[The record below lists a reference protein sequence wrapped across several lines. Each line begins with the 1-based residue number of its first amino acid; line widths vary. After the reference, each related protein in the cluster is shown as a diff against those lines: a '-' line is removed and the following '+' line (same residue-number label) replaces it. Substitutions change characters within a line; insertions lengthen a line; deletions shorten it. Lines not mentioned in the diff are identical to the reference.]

1 MTRWTEEQERAIAL
15 SDRRLLISAAAG
27 SGKTAV
33 LTERIVA
40 RVLDPKHPVDIDE
53 LLIMTFTRAAAA
65 EMRERIRR
73 RLEDCLQQALRD
85 GESGIAARAK
95 RELAELDAAR
105 ITTIDSFCLTVL
117 REHADRLAVDPA
129 FRVGSEE
136 ELRILQ
142 NDVLEELL
150 EEQYEKADPAFLRFA
165 DAFSQGKADL
175 GIGEEILA
183 LYRFAESL
191 PWPEE
196 WLFRVEAEAE
206 RTDGNLS
213 ESAYQRYMAEEFR
226 KLGAELCGFA
236 EEAQLLC
243 EEGGLNGYEGAVQ
256 SDLGKLQRLRAAEDY
271 PAACL
276 ALTAF
281 QTYDRLGRNKKDSDP
296 DCASRVKG
304 LREFWKKALKKPLEA
319 FGRGDAEA
327 ADRVEDAETVR
338 TLIGLARDFS
348 ARFLAKKRE
357 KNLLD
362 FSDLEHETLALFWE
376 SDAAGKRHPSEI
388 AREYQAAFREIYVD
402 EYQDSNGV
410 QEELLRAIETGR
422 LFLVGDIK
430 QSIYG
435 FRHAKPELF
444 AEKYRNYRKDDGVE
458 AEPGIDTRVDLRKN
472 FRSREAVLASCNAVF
487 SYLMREELGG
497 VRYDADAALYPGAAF
512 PIPEG
517 GEDSYATELMLVER
531 DAEGEETAAVV
542 EAEAIATR
550 IRELLDP
557 AKGLRISDGEGGL
570 RAATYGDIAILLRA
584 TSGQAERF
592 VEVLMSHGI
601 PALAEQK
608 TGYFDATEVRTVL
621 SLLRAIDNPF
631 RDIPLAAVLRAPI
644 GGLSEEEL
652 ASLAA
657 KGEGVSLYERLE
669 AAVATAPEST
679 AAVKA
684 AALFRKLEVWREAES
699 YLELPQFLRLLYT
712 ESGYRNEEAARPGG
726 ELRFANLQMLIVK
739 AEEFESIGYRG
750 LSDFVRYIDNLKKY
764 NADYGS
770 AQLPGEEAAAVRI
783 MTVHKSK
790 GLEFPIVF
798 LAGLSKRFNQRD
810 LNRGI
815 LYDEKLGI
823 AADAVDYDL
832 HAKGG
837 TAKKAAFAW
846 HLRTEA
852 LGEELRVLYVAM
864 TRAKEKLILVA
875 GFKEGTEPLPDGESG
890 EPLSE
895 TDGDEPLCTAELRSA
910 NSYLEWILMAMARD
924 KALCRIVPRKV
935 SSEAAA
941 REILETGEKVLLLR
955 EELRTAEETPP
966 TAAEATRFL
975 PLMKPYVHAEDV
987 RLQVK
992 WSASELKRLREER
1005 EEGLSAPL
1013 FSLPQDGG
1021 SEVAARRGTAY
1032 HKLFERID
1040 FTRSWTEEG
1049 LRDFLKELTE
1059 TGALPEEDG
1068 PLIALSPVLCF
1079 LQSALAA
1086 RLASA
1091 QRAGTLH
1098 RETSFVMAIPAREA
1112 DPSRQSEEPVVVQ
1125 GVVDAWFEEAGQLV
1139 VLDYKTDKAT
1149 EEAHYREK
1157 YTAQLSLYARAL
1169 AMTEEKTVAE
1179 KLIYST
1185 ARGEVIAL

>member
-1 MTRWTEEQERAIAL
+1 M
-15 SDRRLLISAAAG
+15 
-27 SGKTAV
+27 
-33 LTERIVA
+33 
-40 RVLDPKHPVDIDE
+40 
-53 LLIMTFTRAAAA
+53 
-65 EMRERIRR
+65 
-73 RLEDCLQQALRD
+73 
-85 GESGIAARAK
+85 
-95 RELAELDAAR
+95 
-105 ITTIDSFCLTVL
+105 
-117 REHADRLAVDPA
+117 
-129 FRVGSEE
+129 
-136 ELRILQ
+136 
-142 NDVLEELL
+142 
-150 EEQYEKADPAFLRFA
+150 
-165 DAFSQGKADL
+165 
-175 GIGEEILA
+175 
-183 LYRFAESL
+183 
-191 PWPEE
+191 
-196 WLFRVEAEAE
+196 
-206 RTDGNLS
+206 
-213 ESAYQRYMAEEFR
+213 
-226 KLGAELCGFA
+226 
-236 EEAQLLC
+236 
-243 EEGGLNGYEGAVQ
+243 
-256 SDLGKLQRLRAAEDY
+256 
-271 PAACL
+271 
-276 ALTAF
+276 
-281 QTYDRLGRNKKDSDP
+281 
-296 DCASRVKG
+296 
-304 LREFWKKALKKPLEA
+304 
-319 FGRGDAEA
+319 
-327 ADRVEDAETVR
+327 R

-376 SDAAGKRHPSEI
+376 SDAAGERHPSEI
-388 AREYQAAFREIYVD
+388 AREYQSAFREIYVD

-444 AEKYRNYRKDDGVE
+444 AEKYRKYRKDDGGAV
-458 AEPGIDTRVDLRKN
+458 EPGIDTRVDLRKN

-497 VRYDADAALYPGAAF
+497 VRYDADAALYPGAVF

-517 GEDSYATELMLVER
+517 SEDSYATELMLVER

-684 AALFRKLEVWREAES
+684 AALFRKLEAWREAES

-810 LNRGI
+810 LSRGI

-875 GFKEGTEPLPDGESG
+875 GFKEGTEPLPDGES
-890 EPLSE
+890 S
-895 TDGDEPLCTAELRSA
+895 DEPLCTAELRSA

-941 REILETGEKVLLLR
+941 REILETGEKVLRLR
-955 EELRTAEETPP
+955 EELRKAEETPP
-966 TAAEATRFL
+966 TETEVARFA
-975 PLMKPYVHAEDV
+975 PLMKPYAHAEDV

-1049 LRDFLKELTE
+1049 LRDFLKELAE

-1068 PLIALSPVLCF
+1068 TLIALPPVIRF

-1125 GVVDAWFEEAGQLV
+1125 GVIDAWFEEVGQLV

-1185 ARGEVIAL
+1185 ARGEVLAL

>member
-1 MTRWTEEQERAIAL
+1 
-15 SDRRLLISAAAG
+15 
-27 SGKTAV
+27 
-33 LTERIVA
+33 
-40 RVLDPKHPVDIDE
+40 
-53 LLIMTFTRAAAA
+53 
-65 EMRERIRR
+65 
-73 RLEDCLQQALRD
+73 
-85 GESGIAARAK
+85 
-95 RELAELDAAR
+95 
-105 ITTIDSFCLTVL
+105 
-117 REHADRLAVDPA
+117 
-129 FRVGSEE
+129 
-136 ELRILQ
+136 
-142 NDVLEELL
+142 
-150 EEQYEKADPAFLRFA
+150 
-165 DAFSQGKADL
+165 
-175 GIGEEILA
+175 
-183 LYRFAESL
+183 
-191 PWPEE
+191 
-196 WLFRVEAEAE
+196 
-206 RTDGNLS
+206 
-213 ESAYQRYMAEEFR
+213 
-226 KLGAELCGFA
+226 
-236 EEAQLLC
+236 
-243 EEGGLNGYEGAVQ
+243 
-256 SDLGKLQRLRAAEDY
+256 
-271 PAACL
+271 
-276 ALTAF
+276 
-281 QTYDRLGRNKKDSDP
+281 
-296 DCASRVKG
+296 
-304 LREFWKKALKKPLEA
+304 
-319 FGRGDAEA
+319 
-327 ADRVEDAETVR
+327 
-338 TLIGLARDFS
+338 
-348 ARFLAKKRE
+348 
-357 KNLLD
+357 
-362 FSDLEHETLALFWE
+362 
-376 SDAAGKRHPSEI
+376 
-388 AREYQAAFREIYVD
+388 
-402 EYQDSNGV
+402 
-410 QEELLRAIETGR
+410 
-422 LFLVGDIK
+422 
-430 QSIYG
+430 
-435 FRHAKPELF
+435 
-444 AEKYRNYRKDDGVE
+444 
-458 AEPGIDTRVDLRKN
+458 
-472 FRSREAVLASCNAVF
+472 
-487 SYLMREELGG
+487 MREELGG
-497 VRYDADAALYPGAAF
+497 VRYDADAALYPGAVF

-517 GEDSYATELMLVER
+517 SEDSYATELMLVER

-684 AALFRKLEVWREAES
+684 AALFRKLEAWREAES

-810 LNRGI
+810 LSRGI

-875 GFKEGTEPLPDGESG
+875 GCKAGTEPLPDGESG
-890 EPLSE
+890 SPLSE
-895 TDGDEPLCTAELRSA
+895 TDGGEPLCTAELRSA

-941 REILETGEKVLLLR
+941 REILETGEKVLRLR
-955 EELRTAEETPP
+955 EELRKAEETPP
-966 TAAEATRFL
+966 TETEVARFA
-975 PLMKPYVHAEDV
+975 PLMKPYAHAEDV

-1049 LRDFLKELTE
+1049 LRDFLKELAE

-1068 PLIALSPVLCF
+1068 TLIALPPVIRF

-1125 GVVDAWFEEAGQLV
+1125 GVIDAWFEEVGQLV

-1185 ARGEVIAL
+1185 ARGEVLAL

>member
-1 MTRWTEEQERAIAL
+1 M
-15 SDRRLLISAAAG
+15 
-27 SGKTAV
+27 
-33 LTERIVA
+33 
-40 RVLDPKHPVDIDE
+40 
-53 LLIMTFTRAAAA
+53 
-65 EMRERIRR
+65 
-73 RLEDCLQQALRD
+73 
-85 GESGIAARAK
+85 
-95 RELAELDAAR
+95 
-105 ITTIDSFCLTVL
+105 
-117 REHADRLAVDPA
+117 
-129 FRVGSEE
+129 
-136 ELRILQ
+136 
-142 NDVLEELL
+142 
-150 EEQYEKADPAFLRFA
+150 
-165 DAFSQGKADL
+165 
-175 GIGEEILA
+175 
-183 LYRFAESL
+183 
-191 PWPEE
+191 
-196 WLFRVEAEAE
+196 
-206 RTDGNLS
+206 
-213 ESAYQRYMAEEFR
+213 
-226 KLGAELCGFA
+226 
-236 EEAQLLC
+236 
-243 EEGGLNGYEGAVQ
+243 Q

-296 DCASRVKG
+296 DCASRVKS

-444 AEKYRNYRKDDGVE
+444 AEKYRNYRKDDGG
-458 AEPGIDTRVDLRKN
+458 AAKPGIDTRVDLRKN

-517 GEDSYATELMLVER
+517 SEDSYATELMLVER

-570 RAATYGDIAILLRA
+570 QAATYGDIAILLRA

-684 AALFRKLEVWREAES
+684 AALFRKLEAWREAES

-875 GFKEGTEPLPDGESG
+875 GFKEGTEPLPDGES
-890 EPLSE
+890 S
-895 TDGDEPLCTAELRSA
+895 DEPLCTAELRSA

-941 REILETGEKVLLLR
+941 REILETGEKVLRLR
-955 EELRTAEETPP
+955 EELRKAEETPP
-966 TAAEATRFL
+966 TETEVARFA
-975 PLMKPYVHAEDV
+975 PLMKPYAHAEDV

-1021 SEVAARRGTAY
+1021 SDAAARRGTAY

-1049 LRDFLKELTE
+1049 LRDFLKELAE

-1068 PLIALSPVLCF
+1068 ALIALPPVIRF

-1125 GVVDAWFEEAGQLV
+1125 GVIDAWFEEVGQLV

-1179 KLIYST
+1179 KLIYSI
-1185 ARGEVIAL
+1185 ARGEVLAL

>member
-196 WLFRVEAEAE
+196 WLLRVEAEAE
-206 RTDGNLS
+206 RTDGNVS

-296 DCASRVKG
+296 DCASRVKS

-376 SDAAGKRHPSEI
+376 SDAVGKRHPSEI
-388 AREYQAAFREIYVD
+388 AREYQAAFLEIYVD

-444 AEKYRNYRKDDGVE
+444 AEKYRNYRKDDGGA

-684 AALFRKLEVWREAES
+684 AALFRKLEAWREAES

-810 LNRGI
+810 LSRGI

-875 GFKEGTEPLPDGESG
+875 GFKEGTEPLPDGES
-890 EPLSE
+890 S
-895 TDGDEPLCTAELRSA
+895 DEPLCTAELRSA

-924 KALCRIVPRKV
+924 KALCRIVVRQV

-941 REILETGEKVLLLR
+941 REILETGEKVLRLR
-955 EELRTAEETPP
+955 EELRKAEETPP
-966 TAAEATRFL
+966 TETEVARFA
-975 PLMKPYVHAEDV
+975 PLMKPYAHAEDV

-1049 LRDFLKELTE
+1049 LRDFLKELAE

-1068 PLIALSPVLCF
+1068 ALIALPPVIRF

-1086 RLASA
+1086 RLA
-1091 QRAGTLH
+1091 
-1098 RETSFVMAIPAREA
+1098 AREA

-1125 GVVDAWFEEAGQLV
+1125 GVIDAWFEEVGQLV

-1185 ARGEVIAL
+1185 ARGEVLAL